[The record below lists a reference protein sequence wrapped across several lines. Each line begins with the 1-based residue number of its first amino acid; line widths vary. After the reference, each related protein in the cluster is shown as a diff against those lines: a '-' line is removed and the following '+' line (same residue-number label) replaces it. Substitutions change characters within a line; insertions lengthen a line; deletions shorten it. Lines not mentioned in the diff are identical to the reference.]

1 MDNLKLIP
9 GRKVNANKTE
19 KTSSLQARA
28 ITDHD
33 QNDPKNDHVDQN
45 CLNDQDNQ
53 YQYWKVTSDNEKEQI
68 LKKVTKKRV
77 KCRSAAELALK
88 NEF

>member
-1 MDNLKLIP
+1 MNENAKNGSEKVRSWVFFVSLCTKCIKFTLKLIS

-33 QNDPKNDHVDQN
+33 QNDPKNDRVAQN
-45 CLNDQDNQ
+45 CLNDQDDQ
-53 YQYWKVTSDNEKEQI
+53 YQH
-68 LKKVTKKRV
+68 
-77 KCRSAAELALK
+77 
-88 NEF
+88 

>member
-1 MDNLKLIP
+1 MHSVQDSWTTLKLIS

-28 ITDHD
+28 ITDND

-53 YQYWKVTSDNEKEQI
+53 YQY
-68 LKKVTKKRV
+68 
-77 KCRSAAELALK
+77 
-88 NEF
+88 

>member
-1 MDNLKLIP
+1 MNENAKNGSEKVRSWLLGLFCIIVHEMHSVQDSWTTLKLIS

-45 CLNDQDNQ
+45 CLNDQDDQ
-53 YQYWKVTSDNEKEQI
+53 YQH
-68 LKKVTKKRV
+68 
-77 KCRSAAELALK
+77 
-88 NEF
+88 

>member
-1 MDNLKLIP
+1 MTK
-9 GRKVNANKTE
+9 NKTE

-33 QNDPKNDHVDQN
+33 QNDPKN

-53 YQYWKVTSDNEKEQI
+53 
-68 LKKVTKKRV
+68 LKINFR
-77 KCRSAAELALK
+77 
-88 NEF
+88 

>member
-1 MDNLKLIP
+1 M
-9 GRKVNANKTE
+9 RKIRILTFLVNKTE

-45 CLNDQDNQ
+45 CLNDQDDQ
-53 YQYWKVTSDNEKEQI
+53 YQH
-68 LKKVTKKRV
+68 
-77 KCRSAAELALK
+77 
-88 NEF
+88 